1 MTRKAKPVQEQAQE
15 HNELYDF
22 AKKLSNY
29 FGDSEDNKMF
39 TIGNLCGFFTNDPI
53 GFLNKALRVSEKVNN
68 YDFLLQGVYPLYFST
83 SHYESNYSTGYI
95 DPQYCLTKWYTGKL
109 PEDNIIFMCEVITY
123 QLNTAAMTKRLAN
136 LINEVADHQNTEK
149 KIGKALL
156 YTSAAL
162 LNQFSDLVLENIDAV
177 RNDINNEN
185 FYIRYLEKREL
196 ILNGTKAH
204 MVPLMD
210 EYFHNRN
217 LVNTSYKRPL
227 SKLKN
232 LGYNTYDKAKEEKE
246 KRRIRQFVL
255 SLLKTMNDVKTQDYG
270 GDLPF

>member
-15 HNELYDF
+15 HNELYNF
-22 AKKLSNY
+22 AKNLSGY
-29 FGDSEDNKMF
+29 LGDTEDKNMF
-39 TIGNLCGFFTNDPI
+39 TIGNLVGFFTNDSI
-53 GFLNKALRVSEKVNN
+53 GFLNKALRVTEKVDN

-83 SHYESNYSTGYI
+83 SHYESNYSSGFI
-95 DPQYCLTKWYTGKL
+95 DPQYCLSKWYTGSL
-109 PEDNIIFMCEVITY
+109 PQDNIIFMCEVITY

-136 LINEVADHQNTEK
+136 LINEVADHQNNDK
-149 KIGKALL
+149 KVGKALL

-162 LNQFSDLVLENIDAV
+162 LNQFSDLVLQNITAAKSEID
-177 RNDINNEN
+177 NES
-185 FYIRYLEKREL
+185 FHIRYLEKREL

-232 LGYNTYDKAKEEKE
+232 LGYNTYDKIKEEKE
-246 KRRIRQFVL
+246 KKRIRGFVL

-270 GDLPF
+270 GDFPF

>member
-1 MTRKAKPVQEQAQE
+1 M
-15 HNELYDF
+15 
-22 AKKLSNY
+22 
-29 FGDSEDNKMF
+29 
-39 TIGNLCGFFTNDPI
+39 
-53 GFLNKALRVSEKVNN
+53 
-68 YDFLLQGVYPLYFST
+68 
-83 SHYESNYSTGYI
+83 
-95 DPQYCLTKWYTGKL
+95 
-109 PEDNIIFMCEVITY
+109 
-123 QLNTAAMTKRLAN
+123 
-136 LINEVADHQNTEK
+136 
-149 KIGKALL
+149 L

-177 RNDINNEN
+177 KNDINNED

-210 EYFHNRN
+210 EYFYNRN

-232 LGYNTYDKAKEEKE
+232 LGHNTYDKAKEEKE